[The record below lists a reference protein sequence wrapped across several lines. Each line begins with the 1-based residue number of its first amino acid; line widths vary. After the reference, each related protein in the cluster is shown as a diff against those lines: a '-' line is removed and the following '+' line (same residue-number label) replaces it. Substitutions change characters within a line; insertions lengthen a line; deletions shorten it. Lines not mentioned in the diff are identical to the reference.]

1 MTAQNKRLVFGAVLS
16 VVLVGIL
23 VGEGWLSVGGYL
35 SDAGAAGCG
44 FAVIAALLS
53 AVACIELWRLV
64 LPGRLS
70 ILSLMTTGAVM
81 LIVTQPCWSGYVA
94 GDTNAEL
101 MAGLLIGLFLL
112 ICLAQGI
119 VGGVR
124 GVISNLGLSCLS
136 MLYLGLGMWF
146 VVMIRKLGGQA
157 PTLWGQIGLVTM
169 FIVCVKSCD
178 IGAYFI
184 GKTFGRHPWVP
195 AISPKKTWE
204 GFFGGMLVGTVVAS
218 LFSLFSG
225 IITIGVSVVFGVV
238 VSLSGQLGDLLE
250 SMLKRDAGSKDS
262 AKMIPEFGGM
272 LDLIDSV
279 IVASPFGY
287 LVLLMAGASS

>member
-1 MTAQNKRLVFGAVLS
+1 MTAQSKRLVFGAVLS

-35 SDAGAAGCG
+35 SGAGSAGCG

-53 AVACIELWRLV
+53 AVACRELWRLV
-64 LPGRLS
+64 LPGQSS
-70 ILSLMTTGAVM
+70 ILSLMATGAVV
-81 LIVTQPCWSGYVA
+81 LIVTQPCWSGFIT
-94 GDTNAEL
+94 GDSHAEL
-101 MAGLLIGLFLL
+101 MAGVLIGLFLL
-112 ICLAQGI
+112 ICLVQGI

-124 GVISNLGLSCLS
+124 GVISNIGLSCLS

-169 FIVCVKSCD
+169 FIVSVKSCD

-184 GKTFGRHPWVP
+184 GKAFGRHPWVP

-204 GFFGGMLVGTVVAS
+204 GFFGGMLIGTVVAS

-225 IITIGVSVVFGVV
+225 IIPIGVSVVFGVV

-287 LVLLMAGASS
+287 LVLLMAGAST